1 MLKHKSIW
9 LILAVLVSLT
19 ALPPAGFAQEKIIK
33 IGALYPMTGRA
44 GLYGLD
50 SVDGA
55 EMAVAE
61 INEKGGVKG
70 YKLELMNTDSKAK
83 PDYAV
88 RVVKRYIDE
97 DKVHFIFGIVS
108 SAVGLAVTEVSK
120 QNKKIFIGTDHA
132 STQLTSDKFQPYYF
146 RVSNNTFQSMAAG
159 ALYLKEL
166 QKTKPWETVA
176 YIGPDYAYGHDQW
189 NELKFNLD
197 RFGVKYKAVGEYWPK
212 LFAPDYTP
220 FITSIMKD
228 KPDIL
233 VSGFWGGDTVAFIKQ
248 AQPYGLFEK
257 TLYFHPDAGGN
268 YELMSATGAELP
280 LGLVLSARHHNNWP
294 ETQANKEYVEKF
306 FKRTGRYPT
315 YAAEGAYA
323 GILAIVQAVE
333 KVGNPDDTEALVKA
347 LEGMKIKLPEDPDD
361 FTSYIDP
368 ETHQIVQVQAIGVT
382 VPNDKFP
389 PAKRMLGDWKVYK
402 AEDLMPPKGY
412 TGAAQQKK

>member
-1 MLKHKSIW
+1 MSRHKFFYVIALA
-9 LILAVLVSLT
+9 LIV
-19 ALPPAGFAQEKIIK
+19 ALSCPLSVFAQEKVIK

-50 SVDGA
+50 SVDAA
-55 EMAVAE
+55 EMAIEE
-61 INEKGGVKG
+61 INSKGGVNG
-70 YKLELMNTDSKAK
+70 YKLELTNTDSKAK
-83 PDYAV
+83 PDYSVMVA
-88 RVVKRYIDE
+88 KRYITQ
-97 DKVHFIFGIVS
+97 DKMHFLFGVVS

-120 QNKKIFIGTDHA
+120 QYKKIFIGTDHA
-132 STQLTSDKFQPYYF
+132 STQLTTDKFQPYYF

-166 QKTKPWETVA
+166 QQVKPWQTIA

-189 NELKFNLD
+189 EELRYNLD

-220 FITSIMKD
+220 FITSIIND

-248 AQPYGLFEK
+248 AQPYGLFKK

-268 YELMSATGAELP
+268 YELMSAMGTELP
-280 LGLVLSARHHNNWP
+280 EGLVLSARHHNNWP
-294 ETQANKEYVEKF
+294 DTALNKEYVEKF

-323 GILAIVQAVE
+323 GIYAIAEAVK

-347 LEGMKIKLPEDPDD
+347 LEGMKIQLPEDPEG

-368 ETHQIVQVQAIGVT
+368 ATHQIVQVQAIGVT
-382 VPNDKFP
+382 TPNDKYP
-389 PAKRMLGDWKVYK
+389 PARMMLGDWKVYK
-402 AEDLMPPKGY
+402 AEDLLPPKDY
-412 TGAAQQKK
+412 ADRQKKK